1 MASYQLAGLT
11 RHGADTVRKSSA
23 AFIPATPMP
32 YRSFIPAVSDRVVTS
47 VGNASMSAG
56 RQSKTTVQLP
66 HGVGQGLGDI
76 IVKGTLVNNGTEA
89 FSAYVGLNVL
99 ARVKLLSGSTTLCEW
114 NSFPAAY
121 RAAILMAAEHQGRSR
136 ADAMLDAAGPSGAAL
151 LPATDVDFALIM
163 PVPWASIF
171 RGAGSYLPTEGMTE
185 QLRLELTFEN
195 NASGVFGDGISGTDV
210 APTIANVEVVTRH
223 VVLGTAATES
233 VAAASIGKDIM
244 FSPFDIQ
251 TCTEATD
258 VGASDV
264 SGYNL
269 DVTGLVGIISSFA
282 LFSASGAAFEDGG
295 GNAVAFGAEGVT
307 LDSVVADGKTLFE
320 HGAED
325 SEARLLGAVYGH
337 QEDLDSIAD
346 AHLTRWAHLSLDPT
360 SDAFTGGL
368 SVSEARSLNLKVSA
382 PGDTNVLW
390 AGVGP
395 VTYNLMTSGKL
406 KVLRG

>member
-32 YRSFIPAVSDRVVTS
+32 YRSFVPGVSDRVVTS
-47 VGNASMSAG
+47 VGNASMAAG

-76 IVKGTLVNNGTEA
+76 IVKGTLVNNTAGSEA
-89 FSAYVGLNVL
+89 FSAFVGLNAI
-99 ARVKLLSGSTTLCEW
+99 ARVKLLAGSTTLCEW

-136 ADAMLDAAGPSGAAL
+136 ADAMLDAAGPAAPSGGA
-151 LPATDVDFALIM
+151 DVDFALIM

-171 RGAGSYLPTEGMTE
+171 RGAGSYLPTEGATE

-195 NASGVFGDGISGTDV
+195 NASEVFGDGTTDV

-233 VAAASIGKDIM
+233 VAAASIGKDIL

-258 VGASDV
+258 VGGSAV

-295 GNAVAFGAEGVT
+295 ANAISFGAEGVT
-307 LDSVVADGKTLFE
+307 LDSIVADGKTLFE
-320 HGAED
+320 HGADD

-337 QEDLDSIAD
+337 QEDLDSAAD
-346 AHLTRWAHLSLDPT
+346 CHLTRWAHLSLDPT

-368 SVSEARSLNLKVSA
+368 SVSEARSLNLRISA
-382 PGDTNVLW
+382 PADTNVLW
-390 AGVGP
+390 VGVGP
-395 VTYNLMTSGKL
+395 VTYNLSSAGKFD
-406 KVLRG
+406 VFRG